1 MNLRCAV
8 LVPGLV
14 LLVACSQPPTRS
26 APAKPEFL
34 NSPAALQSGRPFS
47 EAVRIGGF
55 IFLAGQIGDDPATG
69 KPAAGGIKPE
79 ARQALTHI
87 KSILERNGAALA
99 DVIKCTVFLADIAE
113 WASFNEVYKE
123 FFQPPYPA
131 RSALGASGLALGARV
146 EVECIA
152 YVEPTV
158 P

>member
-1 MNLRCAV
+1 MSLRSLA
-8 LVPGLV
+8 LV
-14 LLVACSQPPTRS
+14 LSVAFLAACSQTPTRS

-47 EAVRIGGF
+47 EAVRVNGF
-55 IFLAGQIGDDPATG
+55 IFVAGQIGDDPATG

-87 KSILERNGAALA
+87 RSILERNGASLA
-99 DVIKCTVFLADIAE
+99 DVIKCTVFLADIGE
-113 WASFNEVYKE
+113 WATFNEVYRE

-152 YVEPTV
+152 YVV
-158 P
+158 PAPL